1 MVTGARIQYPQIVG
15 HEIAGEVVAIGSS
28 VTRFDVGSRVGVG
41 TMVDSCRHCPEC
53 LRGAKTTARTVI
65 LRLMARKTVTD
76 LLLKA
81 AIRNSSS
88 LLKISSSVFRIQS
101 ISRKRVHCCVPVL
114 RPIHPFAIGVLLLVR
129 TWQLRV

>member
-1 MVTGARIQYPQIVG
+1 MLDHVLAWERWSTHVGIVLS
-15 HEIAGEVVAIGSS
+15 AFGE
-28 VTRFDVGSRVGVG
+28 
-41 TMVDSCRHCPEC
+41 P
-53 LRGAKTTARTVI
+53 KTTARTVI
-65 LRLMARKTVTD
+65 PRKTVTD

-129 TWQLRV
+129 RSQLRV

>member
-1 MVTGARIQYPQIVG
+1 MLDHVLAWERWSTHVGIVLS
-15 HEIAGEVVAIGSS
+15 AFGE
-28 VTRFDVGSRVGVG
+28 
-41 TMVDSCRHCPEC
+41 P
-53 LRGAKTTARTVI
+53 KTTARTVI

-101 ISRKRVHCCVPVL
+101 ISWKRVHCCVPVL

-129 TWQLRV
+129 RSQLRV